1 MIKNKA
7 REVFYGKKNLDI
19 FQSNDKQELMKLA
32 EKGNIHAIFC
42 LIKGLSVKER
52 SYEETFVDE
61 ETGEQVIVPRCDVE
75 EGVTFEKEEA
85 EEGKEDEVTRLEK
98 MLYDAK
104 ERMSE
109 EELYI
114 VIALPIDADPFRLE
128 IVNRGNEE
136 YAKYINDYGILL
148 ELSEKG
154 NKHAAL
160 AAARMRQ
167 YGDEEQGVFIDLEE
181 AKRLYG
187 IAGAEMEPD
196 EYNDEVDEFDYVLK
210 SDTPDSLTVVK
221 TLIEDL
227 AGRCGTPDKEFGL
240 YVPLDILM
248 RVLIGSSHYYGNVMS
263 MDAED
268 PNQIKL
274 HVETN
279 RIEPLFYALKTCFPH
294 LGIEARGAG
303 VTKTIEGC
311 PSMKIFS
318 RVFDED
324 LLK

>member
-1 MIKNKA
+1 MMENKA
-7 REVFYGKKNLDI
+7 REVFYGKKNLDL
-19 FQSNDKQELMKLA
+19 FQPNDKQELMELA
-32 EKGNIHAIFC
+32 ERGNIHAIFC

-85 EEGKEDEVTRLEK
+85 EEGKEDEVTRLTN
-98 MLYDAK
+98 MLYDTK

-114 VIALPIDADPFRLE
+114 VTSLPIDADPFRLE
-128 IVNRGNEE
+128 IVNRSNEE

-160 AAARMRQ
+160 EAARMRQ
-167 YGDEEQGVFIDLEE
+167 HGDEEQYVFIDLEE
-181 AKRLYG
+181 AKRLYA
-187 IAGAEMEPD
+187 IAGVEMEPD

-210 SDTPDSLTVVK
+210 SDMPDSLTAVK
-221 TLIEDL
+221 TLIEEL
-227 AGRCGTPDKEFGL
+227 ATKFNDKEIGM
-240 YVPLDILM
+240 YVPMDVLM
-248 RVLIGSSHYYGNVMS
+248 RVLIGSPYYYGNVTS
-263 MDAED
+263 MDAEA

-274 HVETN
+274 HVKTN
-279 RIEPLFYALKTCFPH
+279 RIEPLFYALSGCFPH
-294 LGIEARGAG
+294 LDIEASGAG
-303 VTKTIEGC
+303 ITKTIE
-311 PSMKIFS
+311 
-318 RVFDED
+318 RR
-324 LLK
+324 